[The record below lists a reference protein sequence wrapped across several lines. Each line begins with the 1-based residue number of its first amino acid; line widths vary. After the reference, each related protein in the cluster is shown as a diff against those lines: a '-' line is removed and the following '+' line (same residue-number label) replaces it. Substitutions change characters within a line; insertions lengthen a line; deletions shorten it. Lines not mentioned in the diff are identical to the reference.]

1 MIDTHNNG
9 KALMKIKRADSDTYS
24 ITLQY
29 EHKGEL
35 ALTAKEAGF
44 YAGLMALAKNNP
56 SVREQLEWEAF
67 HLDEISAKKYFMFV
81 NIAWST
87 L

>member
-9 KALMKIKRADSDTYS
+9 KALMKIKRADSNTYS

-44 YAGLMALAKNNP
+44 YAGLMAQATNDAAL
-56 SVREQLEWEAF
+56 RELLEWRAF
-67 HLDEISAKKYFMFV
+67 YDVKVTSTEYLMFV
-81 NIAWST
+81 NIAWS